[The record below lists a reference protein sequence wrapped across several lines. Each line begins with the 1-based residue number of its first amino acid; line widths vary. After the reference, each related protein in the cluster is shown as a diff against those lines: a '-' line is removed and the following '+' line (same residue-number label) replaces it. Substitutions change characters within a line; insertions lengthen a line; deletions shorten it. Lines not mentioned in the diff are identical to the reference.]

1 MGRSWRCVEL
11 LGATVNAWL
20 VPAVMV
26 VLLAAAIWIGL
37 RWVRSEHLD
46 ALAAIPLFH
55 GLSRGRLLSVLG
67 STRKVEFSPGTAIV
81 NEGDRG
87 KAFYV
92 VTKGAA
98 AVSVSGVERTNLSAG
113 AYFGE
118 VAVIDGGPRS
128 ATITATTR
136 VTTLELTPAALRRVL
151 ETEPSVASAIA
162 DELRGR
168 LGRAGVGVEDSDAK
182 GSDRKTLE
190 RLCRQLRDTEQA
202 DWAQTAPPHHGLR
215 RVFARS

>member
-1 MGRSWRCVEL
+1 L

-26 VLLAAAIWIGL
+26 VLLAAAVWIGL
-37 RWVRSEHLD
+37 RWVKAENLD

-67 STRKVEFSPGTAIV
+67 STRKAEFAPGTAIV
-81 NEGDRG
+81 NEGERG

-92 VTKGAA
+92 VTKGTA

-136 VTTLELTPAALRRVL
+136 VTTLELTSAALRRVL
-151 ETEPSVASAIA
+151 EMEPSIASAIA
-162 DELRGR
+162 DELRAR
-168 LGRAGVGVEDSDAK
+168 LDRAGVRVDDSDAK
-182 GSDRKTLE
+182 GYDRRTLE
-190 RLCRQLRDTEQA
+190 RLCRQLRETEQA
-202 DWAQTAPPHHGLR
+202 DWAQTAPPRHGLR
-215 RVFARS
+215 RVFARSS